1 MTKIHILILVTYV
14 EPISHI
20 PSLNPVTHTDAYS
33 SPFSYTVHTVV
44 FCVVVLYIVLAVFRR
59 SPCLLA
65 LVLSIIVILAVIVPW
80 SYWTST

>member
-20 PSLNPVTHTDAYS
+20 LPLSRLHTDAYS
-33 SPFSYTVHTVV
+33 SPFSHTVHIVV

-65 LVLSIIVILAVIVPW
+65 LVLSTTVILAVIVPW